1 MGMAVGRSQRE
12 GATGG
17 GGGGPRV
24 QQLVVGGAPE
34 PWRQLGFAV
43 AGDRF
48 RVGSVTVRLDPAAG
62 PGLTGWA
69 VSGLDGDDLDGL
81 RLVAPES
88 AAPPADHLNGV
99 RSIDHVVVTT
109 PRLERTLAALKAAGL
124 EERRRRQ
131 ADSEHGP
138 AQQVFYRL
146 GEVILEVVA
155 GAGVRAGDG
164 PARFW
169 GVVFTVGDLDACADR
184 LGARLGTVRDAVQPG
199 RRIATVRRQAGLGV
213 AVALID
219 PAPPRSRAARTRP

>member
-1 MGMAVGRSQRE
+1 MAPGRSKRE
-12 GATGG
+12 DGTGG
-17 GGGGPRV
+17 GGRDPLV
-24 QQLVVGGAPE
+24 QQLVFGGDSE

-48 RVGSVTVRLDPAAG
+48 RAGGVTVRLDRAAG
-62 PGLTGWA
+62 AGLTGWA

-81 RLVAPES
+81 KLVAPDS
-88 AAPPADHLNGV
+88 PAPAADHPNGV
-99 RSIDHVVVTT
+99 LSIDHVVVTT

-124 EERRRRQ
+124 RERRRRQ
-131 ADSEHGP
+131 ADSERGP

-184 LGARLGTVRDAVQPG
+184 MGTRLGTVRDAVQPG
-199 RRIATVRRQAGLGV
+199 RRIATVRGEAGLGV
-213 AVALID
+213 AVALIT
-219 PAPPRSRAARTRP
+219 PEPRQVRGPR